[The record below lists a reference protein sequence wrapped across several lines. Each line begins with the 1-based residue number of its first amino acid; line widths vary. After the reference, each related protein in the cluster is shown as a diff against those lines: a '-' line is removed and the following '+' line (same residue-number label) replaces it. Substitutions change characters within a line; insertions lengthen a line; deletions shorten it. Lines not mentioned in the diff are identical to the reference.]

1 MRFIKRELTRTH
13 QGTTRNRPRI
23 NQNHA
28 RIDRKRAVYSDHSF
42 HRLIFMDSFTPV
54 AEFVLLL
61 TESKRWKV
69 CNLWRTPFSLV
80 SIFISL
86 PSLLITNNR
95 VFDSGSLL
103 CSSKHLSWWRR
114 IEDIFSV
121 TFFLSAKIYWKL
133 LQENRLVERTQ
144 GLPTLE
150 SIPRLLLLKS
160 MIIENN

>member
-1 MRFIKRELTRTH
+1 MSWPERTREPPGTDQESTKIMQELTGNEQSIAT
-13 QGTTRNRPRI
+13 I
-23 NQNHA
+23 
-28 RIDRKRAVYSDHSF
+28 HSTAWF
-42 HRLIFMDSFTPV
+42 FMDSFTPV

-80 SIFISL
+80 SIFISP

-114 IEDIFSV
+114 TEDIFSV